1 MLQQHGNQ
9 DKSVFPDMLLQHFK
23 PKSIF
28 PDMLQRF
35 KQKSVFPDMLLQHF
49 KPNLVFS
56 WYVAAT
62 YKVKLRKWLR
72 GLGKTLLMG
81 GVQCFLPLS
90 MDLGPSHAYRIPIL
104 QKESI
109 WLSFS
114 SHRTIIYKSP
124 PHIGGCHF
132 LLCQHTSK
140 KDIAGQSAGSGDDAA
155 YDAGSGDEYGGESHG
170 GDD

>member
-1 MLQQHGNQ
+1 MLRGKEYVQNVFKKRRWR
-9 DKSVFPDMLLQHFK
+9 DKEVLQLFIR
-23 PKSIF
+23 KSLSLRSPYGISF
-28 PDMLQRF
+28 SWNVAAKFQAKL
-35 KQKSVFPDMLLQHF
+35 S
-49 KPNLVFS
+49 FS

-62 YKVKLRKWLR
+62 YQVKLRKWLR

-140 KDIAGQSAGSGDDAA
+140 KDIAGQSATGRPTWKVEERGPKLFFNSGC
-155 YDAGSGDEYGGESHG
+155 G
-170 GDD
+170 